1 LENVPVVELM
11 SLSTP
16 VGFLIFNR
24 PDLTEQVFAA
34 IAQAKPKQL
43 FLIADG
49 PRFPEEAEKCDKARS
64 ILKKVDWDC
73 EVLTNFSDTN
83 LGCGRREATG
93 FDWVF
98 SQVEEAIF
106 LEDDTL
112 PNPSFF
118 NFCQTMLERYRD
130 DNRIMHITGNNFQN
144 QNRNEYS
151 YYFSKYMHAWGWAS
165 WRRAWQHYDYY
176 MKTWSEF
183 KRAGLLKYVCEDPYE
198 QKYWTDI
205 LEQMY
210 ADPQV
215 IDTWD
220 YQWLYGC
227 WSQNGLVITPNKN
240 LVSNLGFNRQ
250 DAAHTVGDS
259 PLSRLATTDLW
270 EVTHPPFIVRHQE
283 ADAYTFDHV
292 LGGQAMRYANTL
304 PAKLRQYV
312 DKVKRKMKKTLAW
325 S

>member
-1 LENVPVVELM
+1 M

-34 IAQAKPKQL
+34 IAQAKPKKL
-43 FLIADG
+43 FVIADG
-49 PRFPEEAEKCDKARS
+49 PRSPEEAEKCEKARS
-64 ILKKVDWDC
+64 VIQKVDWDC
-73 EVLTNFSDTN
+73 ELLTDFSDTN
-83 LGCGRREATG
+83 LGCGRREASG

-130 DNRIMHITGNNFQN
+130 DERIMHINGDNSYN
-144 QNRNEYS
+144 QNRTEYS
-151 YYFSKYMHAWGWAS
+151 YYFSKYMHGWGWAS

-176 MKTWSEF
+176 MKTWPEF
-183 KRAGLLKYVCEDPYE
+183 KRAGLLKFVCEDPYE
-198 QKYWTDI
+198 QKFWTDI
-205 LEQMY
+205 LDQMH

-220 YQWLYGC
+220 YQWTYAC
-227 WSQNGLVITPNKN
+227 WSQSGLVIAPNQN
-240 LVSNLGFNRQ
+240 LISNLGFNRA

-259 PLSRLATTDLW
+259 PRSRLKTTDIPDIN
-270 EVTHPPFIVRHQE
+270 HPPFIVKHQQ
-283 ADAYTFDHV
+283 ADNHTFDYV
-292 LGGQAMRYANTL
+292 FEGKKMREQDKLSTKIRQILSSMKNKISFR
-304 PAKLRQYV
+304 AKAAFPQL
-312 DKVKRKMKKTLAW
+312 
-325 S
+325 